1 MRARANAWAIGDLE
15 AIFKV
20 SVADR
25 EGACRAAMFDNP
37 VMKAQPGLQ
46 SVQARLRAV
55 WLDTATKALDAHAAT
70 FAVLQPKEV
79 LDPRGVLALLQA
91 KGYQVEHRNRRA
103 QAASH
108 WARLRPSCLALYSAW
123 SARSKIDS

>member
-55 WLDTATKALDAHAAT
+55 WLATATKALDAHAAT
-70 FAVLQPKEV
+70 FAVLPAQ
-79 LDPRGVLALLQA
+79 GSAGSA
-91 KGYQVEHRNRRA
+91 RRA
-103 QAASH
+103 GAA
-108 WARLRPSCLALYSAW
+108 AGQRLSGRAPE
-123 SARSKIDS
+123 